1 MLRRYVL
8 GWLIVAWV
16 GWLAAG
22 MCRGEE
28 WRWSETVLPAQTKAW
43 LSVPKLPELLESWN
57 RTELSR
63 LLSEGGMREFAEDL
77 QRQIL
82 DKWSRTHQRLGLQL
96 ADFEGLATGELAF
109 AVVQTDQGAALAVL
123 ADVRGNEQSTVEALR
138 DLAQALID
146 KKAQQQEVEA
156 DGITLS
162 VFNVP
167 PKRKGDEPTQV
178 VYFLHGGILVAV
190 DHLPLAQQLA
200 ARLGGEAVPSLA
212 EQPAFT
218 AVLNR
223 CRETAADLAPQVRWW
238 VDPFG
243 LALALRASERPP
255 KEHNPDWL
263 AILANQKF
271 DAIRGVGGY
280 VNFAHGN
287 YGILHR
293 SVVYAPQPHQL
304 AMRMLAFCNGHEFT
318 PQPWVPCNV
327 ATYATFQWDMQQ
339 AFDSFGS
346 LFDEVYGE
354 PGTWEDTLREIAE
367 DPTGP
372 RINIRRDLIVH
383 LGTRATIIRDYKLPI
398 TPQSER
404 RLFAAEVRNPQ
415 ALRAS
420 IDKMMESDPSAHRR
434 QIAGYDVWEIAAE
447 ETEDAELEIENPEL
461 EAGLPGEGDAHDP
474 AGAGQMQGPAGIPN
488 SAVAVAHGC
497 LLVSSHIDLLEKV
510 LAEVGDDQRLSA
522 DPDFLQVAS
531 ELEKLGLSAHCARAF
546 ARTDEQFRITYELF
560 RTGKM
565 PEADTLLGRLLNTL
579 FGEGKEGELRK
590 PKFDG
595 SKLPDYSVVQR
606 YLGPA
611 GTCVSAE
618 EAGWLI
624 VGFTLNRQSPLA
636 GANSA
641 EGTRRK

>member
-8 GWLIVAWV
+8 GWLIAAWA

-22 MCRGEE
+22 MGRADE
-28 WRWSETVLPAQTKAW
+28 WRASETLLPAETKAW
-43 LSVPKLPELLESWN
+43 LSVPDLPELLESWN

-63 LLSEGGMREFAEDL
+63 LFSEGGMREFAEDL

-96 ADFEGLATGELAF
+96 ADFEGLATGELAL
-109 AVVQTDQGAALAVL
+109 AVVQTDAGAALAAL
-123 ADVRGNEQSTVEALR
+123 ADVRGNEPSAAEALR
-138 DLAQALID
+138 EVAQALLQ
-146 KKAQQQEVEA
+146 KKAQRQEVQES
-156 DGITLS
+156 GIALT
-162 VFNVP
+162 VFDVP
-167 PKRKGDEPTQV
+167 PKRRGDEPTRV
-178 VYFLHGGILVAV
+178 VYFLHGGLLAAV
-190 DHLPLAQQLA
+190 DHLPLARQLA
-200 ARLGGEAVPSLA
+200 ARIGGAAAPSLA
-212 EQPAFT
+212 DQPAFS

-243 LALALRASERPP
+243 LASALRASERPP
-255 KEHNPDWL
+255 REHNPDWL
-263 AILANQKF
+263 AILASQKF
-271 DAIRGVGGY
+271 NAIQGVGGY
-280 VNFAHGN
+280 VNFAYGN

-293 SVVYAPQPHQL
+293 SVVYAPRPHEL
-304 AMRMLAFCNGHEFT
+304 AMRMLAFPNGHDFA
-318 PQPWVPCNV
+318 PQAWIPRNV
-327 ATYATFQWDMQQ
+327 ATYATFQWEMQQ
-339 AFDSFGS
+339 AFDYFGS
-346 LFDEVYGE
+346 LFDEIYGE

-372 RINIRRDLIVH
+372 RINIRRDLIAH

-404 RLFAAEVRNPQ
+404 RLFAAEVRDPR

-434 QIAGYDVWEIAAE
+434 QIAGYDVWEIKAE
-447 ETEDAELEIENPEL
+447 ELDSGELEIDNPEL
-461 EAGLPGEGDAHDP
+461 NAALSGEQDAPD
-474 AGAGQMQGPAGIPN
+474 AGATDKMDGPMGIPN

-497 LLVSSHIDLLEKV
+497 LLVSSHVDLLEKV
-510 LAEVGDDQRLSA
+510 LMETADGQRLSE
-522 DPDFLQVAS
+522 DPDFLQVTG

-560 RTGKM
+560 RSGKM

-579 FGEGKEGELRK
+579 LGEGKEGELRK

-618 EAGWLI
+618 ETGWLI

-636 GANSA
+636 GANPA